1 MKVMTSSTENLA
13 VAVAGQP
20 EEAAAAAAAI
30 QAGFKTFQVW
40 PCPRP
45 LLSSI

>member
-30 QAGFKTFQVW
+30 QAGFKTFQAGAYS
-40 PCPRP
+40 RP
-45 LLSSI
+45 LLCST